1 MCVRSAVSIANF
13 LVVPR
18 QRAGIDQSGVVL
30 ALVITLINSS
40 SFSRHPREGEI
51 DWLLMLYYRSMPIG
65 ESEWKSVE
73 PKSSVFT
80 EVRMFLQE
88 NPSQAYTAGEV
99 ATDYS
104 GRNADG
110 DPSVQAQNMA
120 VVLETLAWVS
130 YTFNGTV

>member
-1 MCVRSAVSIANF
+1 
-13 LVVPR
+13 
-18 QRAGIDQSGVVL
+18 
-30 ALVITLINSS
+30 
-40 SFSRHPREGEI
+40 
-51 DWLLMLYYRSMPIG
+51 MPIG

-88 NPSQAYTAGEV
+88 NPSRAYTAGEV

-130 YTFNGTV
+130 YTFNMNFNIQRVEYEGTPHYRAVGSNGSE